1 MKTNHN
7 APGKS
12 FRKGISLIEIMRMF
26 PDDATAE
33 AWFAKK
39 RWPDGVTC
47 PKCGNDNIQTDCPEN
62 GRPYRCRARHCKT
75 RFSVRKGT
83 VMESSNLGYR
93 IWAIAIYLC
102 LTNLKSVS
110 SMKLH
115 RDLEIT
121 QKSAWHLAHRIR
133 EAYGIDEIESFTG
146 PVEADETYMGGR
158 ERNKHSKDR
167 LKAGRGTVGKTAVV
181 GVKDRETNQ
190 VAAKVVPDTKAKTL
204 QGFVEERTDPTAQV
218 YTDDAKGYVGIRR
231 RHESVRHS
239 AGQYVRGDAHTNGM
253 ESFWS
258 MLKRAHKGTFHKMS
272 RKHMNRYVRE
282 FVGRHNVRE
291 ADTIDQMRSMV
302 GGMDGRRL
310 RYMDLIA
317 DNGLPSGARS

>member
-1 MKTNHN
+1 MAPK
-7 APGKS
+7 APGKHH
-12 FRKGISLIEIMRMF
+12 RKGISLTGLFMMF
-26 PDDATAE
+26 PDDAAAE
-33 AWFAKK
+33 EWFVKE
-39 RWPDGVTC
+39 RWPEGPHC
-47 PKCGNDNIQTDCPEN
+47 PHCGSVRVLSGAQHKTM
-62 GRPYRCRARHCKT
+62 PYRCREKGCRK
-75 RFSVRKGT
+75 RFSVRTGT
-83 VMESSNLGYR
+83 CMEASNLGFKV
-93 IWAIAIYLC
+93 WAIAIYLMS
-102 LTNLKSVS
+102 TNLKGVS

-121 QKSAWHLAHRIR
+121 QKSAWHLAMRLR
-133 EAYGIDEIESFTG
+133 KALEDDGVSLPFVG

-158 ERNKHSKDR
+158 ERNKHANDR
-167 LKAGRGTVGKTAVV
+167 LNAGRGTVGKTVVV
-181 GVKDRETNQ
+181 GVKDRETSQ

-204 QGFVEERTDPTAQV
+204 QGFVEERTEPTAQV

-231 RHESVRHS
+231 RHESVSHS
-239 AGQYVRGDAHTNGM
+239 AGEYVKGKVYTNGM

-317 DNGLPSGARS
+317 DNGLPSGARH